1 MGILVQNVQ
10 IVYCALYYLSTTFIL
25 LNILHDLNHLR
36 DFNSQLSPHVL
47 VLLYPEQ
54 IVDDPKLLLASE
66 HHTVEGLVES
76 MACTVHIY
84 ICSSRL

>member
-1 MGILVQNVQ
+1 M
-10 IVYCALYYLSTTFIL
+10 YCALYYISTTFIL

-76 MACTVHIY
+76 MACIVHIY
-84 ICSSRL
+84 INAPLD